1 MTKEQSTS
9 FMNILAGLLRFINEF
24 KLPFQTIHA
33 LACFEAVGQRVCRE
47 MKESREQSADLD
59 AFLKALQEKCKG
71 LAAEEDQD
79 RILMAYHICKWM
91 DQVLTYED
99 VEDVSTGKLS
109 IYRLIPLRAFSYVE
123 IDALNDNYRDTGI
136 WINPKLPIFRS
147 ARTLDN
153 GEEEERTAASRN
165 AFAGMNGELRNIS
178 YFVWNKGCAVHNIII
193 PYEYEENEAG
203 DKADGTLKIGFIPVS
218 DRADLIVPEYKTVKE
233 GRYEL
238 SKMFID
244 GPRHTEEIDVRL
256 QKGLELACSDK
267 VDIVFA
273 PEMLGNEQTERCRGN
288 YNLYVR
294 QIYSKAVMSGEKPP
308 LVTVMPSYWNKETNS
323 AAIIYRDGYI
333 FGRQKKYTP
342 YIDFRSCSME
352 GIKRENRREIYLIHI
367 YGVHRIAISIC
378 AEFIDSFN
386 SDLICG
392 QLGATLII
400 VPSYSHGERD
410 FMNQLGT
417 LFPYGTGV
425 IWGDCCGA
433 VAYSPKIIGGCS
445 IVGHNEVH
453 WMGKHCQCDY
463 SCGMSTGCLF
473 TVELPLK
480 IVMSKEA
487 GASQEPVQHIL
498 A

>member
-47 MKESREQSADLD
+47 MKESMEQSADPD

-123 IDALNDNYRDTGI
+123 IDALNDNYRETGI

-147 ARTLDN
+147 AR
-153 GEEEERTAASRN
+153 
-165 AFAGMNGELRNIS
+165 
-178 YFVWNKGCAVHNIII
+178 
-193 PYEYEENEAG
+193 
-203 DKADGTLKIGFIPVS
+203 
-218 DRADLIVPEYKTVKE
+218 ADLIVPEYRTVKE

-244 GPRHTEEIDVRL
+244 GPRHTEEINIRL

-453 WMGKHCQCDY
+453 WMGNHCQCDY